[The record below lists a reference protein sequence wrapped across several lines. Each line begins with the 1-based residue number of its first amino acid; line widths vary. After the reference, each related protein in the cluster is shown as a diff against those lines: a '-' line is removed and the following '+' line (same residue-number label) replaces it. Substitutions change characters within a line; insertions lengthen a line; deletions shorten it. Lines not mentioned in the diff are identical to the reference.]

1 MEAAEQDDGRFRGDV
16 LLRSLTVRNYRKFE
30 DLTVDF
36 VPEGVGPGTGSGD
49 GGMDAGS
56 SRRRPG
62 QLSVLVGDNGSGKT
76 AVVDAAVIALGTY
89 LVRFPDVKAPSIQ
102 KDDARWSLVTSS
114 DTSTDEYQQQFP
126 VTIEATGD
134 VIGNHGLTWR
144 REKNSERGTTTT
156 GGAKSMVDIGDFYQK
171 KTRETANIHLPLIAC
186 YGTDRLWP
194 RDRKKWAT
202 HSTAYLQAR
211 NRFNGYDGCLDHE
224 VSIRQMSAWF
234 ESMTAREFRKKTEIP
249 EFQAVRHTIAESLRL
264 LAGIEDAGV
273 DFDDGRLLVSYTAP
287 DGVRLKDQPFE
298 TLSDGYRAVIG
309 MVADIA
315 RRMAQLNPFFGKDAI
330 RVTPGVVLI
339 DEVDLHLHPKWQ
351 ERILDTLTTLFPQ
364 IQFIVTTHAPLVI
377 STARSEELRVIR
389 RTEGDGAAYQADMPS
404 TETYGSDTSSV
415 LRHVMDAPD
424 KPETVQRLFDR
435 FGGQLDA
442 GDYAGAKETLAELS
456 REIDADSPDL
466 SRARSKYFFYADD
479 VSD

>member
-1 MEAAEQDDGRFRGDV
+1 MEATENDARFRGDM
-16 LLRSLTVRNYRKFE
+16 LLRSLRVHNYRKFE

-36 VPEGVGPGTGSGD
+36 MPAGAESDADGGD
-49 GGMDAGS
+49 GVETS

-62 QLSVLVGDNGSGKT
+62 QLAVLVGDNGSGKT
-76 AVVDAAVIALGTY
+76 AIVDAAVVALGTY
-89 LVRFPDVKAPSIQ
+89 LVKFPDVKAPSIL
-102 KDDARWSLVTSS
+102 KDDVRWSVVTAP
-114 DTSTDEYQQQFP
+114 DTSTEEFQQRFP

-134 VIGNHGLTWR
+134 VMGHDHLTWR
-144 REKNSERGTTTT
+144 REKHSERGTTTVS
-156 GGAKSMVDIGDFYQK
+156 GAKSMVDIGDRDQQK
-171 KTRETANIHLPLIAC
+171 VRETANIHLPLIAC

-194 RDRKKWAT
+194 RDRQKWAT

-211 NRFNGYDGCLDHE
+211 TRFNGYDGCLDHE
-224 VSIRQMSAWF
+224 VSIKQMSAWF
-234 ESMTAREFRKKTEIP
+234 ESMTAREYRKKIEIP

-264 LAGIEDAGV
+264 LAGIEDAGI

-287 DGVRLKDQPFE
+287 DGMRLKDQPFE

-330 RVTPGVVLI
+330 KVTPGVVLI

-351 ERILDTLTTLFPQ
+351 ERILDVLTTLFPQ
-364 IQFIVTTHAPLVI
+364 IQFIVTTHSPLVI
-377 STARSEELRVIR
+377 STVRAEELRIIKHDG
-389 RTEGDGAAYQADMPS
+389 EGEGTYRAVMPS
-404 TETYGSDTSSV
+404 NETYGSDTSVV

-424 KPETVQRLFDR
+424 RPETVQKLFDR
-435 FGGQLDA
+435 FGDQLDG
-442 GDYAGAKETLAELS
+442 GDYAGAKATLAKLAQ
-456 REIDADSPDL
+456 EIDADSPDL
-466 SRARSKYFFYADD
+466 SKARSKYFFYSDD